1 MTNQDKVAAAAD
13 AALAYALWDAENT
26 TKMDPLRTNEFIQKA
41 RVVREWL
48 RTNGHDVV
56 ADKTAEQTS

>member
-26 TKMDPLRTNEFIQKA
+26 TKMDPLRTNEFIQNMLI
-41 RVVREWL
+41 RL
-48 RTNGHDVV
+48 THT
-56 ADKTAEQTS
+56 TAEAY